1 MGGAGLRWKVLDHL
15 PHTSPDSG
23 ECSALG
29 GPLPDLGATEA
40 GKAFPGALERPPGHQ
55 DARAQPTS
63 GQGSLRPAQGPGAL
77 PPVGQPPMRR
87 EACHWHWGS
96 RTGCVWYVTR
106 LLGQMGPWPHWVSE
120 SVTGRRT
127 PLPRIIPCTCSPGLT
142 EEQPAFWNLDVHTQE
157 TQRRHLLP
165 SYKLEVAGRVGRAE
179 PWGHVPG
186 VCWRSLSSWAWILTS
201 SSRRSFA
208 GATFD
213 CR

>member
-96 RTGCVWYVTR
+96 RTGCVWYVTSSPWTNGALAPLGVR
-106 LLGQMGPWPHWVSE
+106 VCNRQADATAPHHPLYVQPGTDRRAACLLE
-120 SVTGRRT
+120 S
-127 PLPRIIPCTCSPGLT
+127 
-142 EEQPAFWNLDVHTQE
+142 
-157 TQRRHLLP
+157 
-165 SYKLEVAGRVGRAE
+165 GRA
-179 PWGHVPG
+179 H
-186 VCWRSLSSWAWILTS
+186 
-201 SSRRSFA
+201 SRNTEK
-208 GATFD
+208 TFITEL
-213 CR
+213 